1 MTERSKNRTFTTAF
15 KERAVK
21 RLRKGESVLGLARK
35 LGLSRKIL
43 HDWRKAYEADGVAG
57 LNRKRGPKP
66 GSRRAK
72 PSYVPGAATGIG
84 ELAQALTRIAEL
96 ERTIGRQQVDL
107 DFFRK
112 ALHALKGPAA
122 QGRGAP
128 GLRRSSKP

>member
-1 MTERSKNRTFTTAF
+1 MTERGKNGRFTTAF

-72 PSYVPGAATGIG
+72 PSYVPGAATATR
-84 ELAQALTRIAEL
+84 EPAQALTPIPHL
-96 ERTIGRQQVDL
+96 EPLIDR
-107 DFFRK
+107 
-112 ALHALKGPAA
+112 HH
-122 QGRGAP
+122 
-128 GLRRSSKP
+128 

>member
-1 MTERSKNRTFTTAF
+1 MTEKGKNRTFTTAF

-72 PSYVPGAATGIG
+72 PSYVPGAAMGAG
-84 ELAQALTRIAEL
+84 ELAQALTRP
-96 ERTIGRQQVDL
+96 
-107 DFFRK
+107 
-112 ALHALKGPAA
+112 PAD
-122 QGRGAP
+122 
-128 GLRRSSKP
+128 